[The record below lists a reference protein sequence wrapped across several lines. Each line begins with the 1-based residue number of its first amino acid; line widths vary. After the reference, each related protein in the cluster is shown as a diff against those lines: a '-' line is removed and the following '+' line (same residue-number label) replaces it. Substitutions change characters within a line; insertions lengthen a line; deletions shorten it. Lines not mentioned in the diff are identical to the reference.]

1 MLKQTKFRLRTH
13 RESPAPSF
21 SPLPSRLQ
29 ATPSLGGVSSAW
41 TGTRVLLAFLL
52 HSAHPFPPYRSIRES
67 FQHCPAL
74 LYSSRFFSIPF
85 IFLFKKNFFQKI
97 NHEEDNYSGSK
108 SQTLTADSIPTRGG
122 SRRGHKALA
131 HGWPEQL
138 FIFCS
143 VRWQP

>member
-21 SPLPSRLQ
+21 SPLPSPLQ
-29 ATPSLGGVSSAW
+29 TTPSRGGVSSCLDGHPCSRFSSAFGSPFP
-41 TGTRVLLAFLL
+41 TLQVNQRIIPTLPCPPLQLPFLL
-52 HSAHPFPPYRSIRES
+52 HSLYFP
-67 FQHCPAL
+67 
-74 LYSSRFFSIPF
+74 
-85 IFLFKKNFFQKI
+85 LFKKKIQKS

-122 SRRGHKALA
+122 SRPVHKAPA

-143 VRWQP
+143 VRWQS